1 MRIRPLLLLL
11 CGTALLS
18 ACARPSTTPV
28 VPPLTATGTVRT
40 LTAGVSLSMHAQGGG
55 LSARGYLVFRQPD
68 LFRLII
74 TSPFGATV
82 AELSGSDDRLSI
94 VIPGKRVVYA
104 GSIRDLHPQNPL
116 RNWGRMR
123 WVMASLTEPPGR
135 PGTVE
140 RLTPEGQ
147 SETVVYDDNGLVER
161 KSTAGGDEV
170 QYQAYRLYDG
180 VAVPDIIVT
189 GNGYGDTVKLVL
201 EDPEVNTV
209 LEDSVMHPDITG
221 YDVHPLSDF
230 KGF

>member
-1 MRIRPLLLLL
+1 MNIFKLVPLL
-11 CGTALLS
+11 CAIALLS
-18 ACARPSTTPV
+18 ACAHPSTTPV
-28 VPPLTATGTVRT
+28 VQPLTATDTVRT

-55 LSARGYLVFRQPD
+55 LSARGYLIFRQPD

-82 AELSGSDDRLSI
+82 AELSGSGDRLSI
-94 VIPGKRVVYA
+94 VVPGKRVVYR
-104 GSIRDLHPQNPL
+104 GSIGELHPQNPL

-123 WVMASLTEPPGR
+123 WVMAPLTEPPGR
-135 PGTVE
+135 PGTVD

-161 KSTAGGDEV
+161 KSSAGGDEV
-170 QYQAYRLYDG
+170 QYLAYRLYDG
-180 VAVPDIIVT
+180 AAVPAAIMI

-209 LEDSVMHPDITG
+209 REDSVMHPDITG